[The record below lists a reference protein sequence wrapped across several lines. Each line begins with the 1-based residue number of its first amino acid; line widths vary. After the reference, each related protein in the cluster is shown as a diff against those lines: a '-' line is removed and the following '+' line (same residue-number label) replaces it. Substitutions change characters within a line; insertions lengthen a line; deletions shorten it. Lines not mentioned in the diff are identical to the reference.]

1 MRDSNAILKITLRL
15 SAFEAKKLS
24 AFARFKHN
32 LKNSFAPL
40 CLRGK
45 KNSEMLKWKIKPFE
59 ALNVNELYDVLKLR
73 SEIFVVEQN
82 CVYLDLDGKDK
93 KALHLIG
100 EYEGKIVAYSRL
112 FDAGISFD
120 NASIGRVVVDA
131 NYRDKKWGHELMHEA
146 IAGIKANFGKEAI
159 TIGAQLYLKKFYESH
174 GFVQTSEMYLED
186 DIPHIEMIRD

>member
-1 MRDSNAILKITLRL
+1 MD
-15 SAFEAKKLS
+15 
-24 AFARFKHN
+24 
-32 LKNSFAPL
+32 
-40 CLRGK
+40 
-45 KNSEMLKWKIKPFE
+45 LKWKIKPFE
-59 ALNVNELYDVLKLR
+59 ALSVSELYDLLQLR

-93 KALHLIG
+93 RALHLIG

-131 NYRDKKWGHELMHEA
+131 NYRDKKFGHDLMREA
-146 IAGIKANFGKEAI
+146 ISQIRSNFGKDKI

-186 DIPHIEMIRD
+186 DIPHIEMIRE